1 MNTYLAYT
9 IGTISAILPVIFIK
23 EYLISKEIIYLL
35 ISLICYLFLI
45 MSYLNIFKDNVSTSY
60 TIIQILQI
68 IIVIISG
75 ILFFKESLTK
85 NQILGIVLGL
95 VSIYFLM
102 KK

>member
-23 EYLISKEIIYLL
+23 KYLISKEIIYLL

-85 NQILGIVLGL
+85 NQILGIILGL
-95 VSIYFLM
+95 VSIYFLI

>member
-95 VSIYFLM
+95 ISIYFLM